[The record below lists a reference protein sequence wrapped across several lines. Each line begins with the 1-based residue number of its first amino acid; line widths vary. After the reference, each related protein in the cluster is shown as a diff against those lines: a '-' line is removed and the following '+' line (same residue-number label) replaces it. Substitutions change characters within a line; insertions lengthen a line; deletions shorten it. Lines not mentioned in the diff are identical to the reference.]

1 MVGRGL
7 CPLLSPVSE
16 SNCQLVTIAHW
27 RGGCASIPVSPVS
40 CFPFFLLS
48 TIDRSISSLLSSN
61 LRHAMNKQAHPLV
74 ARSIKNHSCQAKVF
88 YFILFFGSIVDEME
102 VEFSFLIFKKNL
114 IEIRL
119 NLENVAIS

>member
-1 MVGRGL
+1 
-7 CPLLSPVSE
+7 
-16 SNCQLVTIAHW
+16 
-27 RGGCASIPVSPVS
+27 
-40 CFPFFLLS
+40 
-48 TIDRSISSLLSSN
+48 
-61 LRHAMNKQAHPLV
+61 MNKQAHPLV